1 MKKVT
6 VYSKNACASCMMVKK
21 WLQMKQTQYE
31 EVNTDEHPEVL
42 EHVMKISGAATL
54 PVVLIED
61 DQANSQTIS
70 IGYKP
75 GQLASA
81 IGA

>member
-1 MKKVT
+1 MKKIT

-21 WLQMKQTQYE
+21 WLHMKQAHYE
-31 EVNTDEHPEVL
+31 EINTDEHPETL
-42 EHVMKISGAATL
+42 EYVMKISGAATL

-61 DQANSQTIS
+61 DQANNQTIS

-75 GQLASA
+75 GQLAA
-81 IGA
+81 ALGA